1 MRISRWCRHILAA
14 IAWNLGTWYFGIPC
28 SSSHTMIGALLGG
41 GFAFFSIHGG
51 IGPNW
56 DKAKDIGLSLPDPSP
71 FWFLLAIGLMFLL
84 RALVKKQTIFKS
96 PDDTKKGTSD
106 VDSRLF
112 LSLHVRW

>member
-51 IGPNW
+51 IGVP
-56 DKAKDIGLSLPDPSP
+56 IGIKPKISVSPCLTLSPS
-71 FWFLLAIGLMFLL
+71 
-84 RALVKKQTIFKS
+84 V
-96 PDDTKKGTSD
+96 
-106 VDSRLF
+106 
-112 LSLHVRW
+112 SLGYRTHVPAQGARQEANYL